1 MEGLKAQLAPLGHSP
16 EDKLK
21 RRAIEHEIAL
31 SEQQHNEQLKTLEE
45 KASVALSHVEQQH
58 RQALAKLQA
67 EFPKKL
73 EAAPPPP
80 GKRGKNRINPTDS
93 NRVNPT
99 DGGGGSAGSGRYDY
113 NKEELAVQQEAVRH
127 AEAHP
132 NPTPYPLPPTPYP
145 LTPNP

>member
-1 MEGLKAQLAPLGHSP
+1 MQGLKAQLAPLGHSP

-21 RRAIEHEIAL
+21 RRAIEHEIAR

-73 EAAPPPP
+73 EEAPQPP
-80 GKRGKNRINPTDS
+80 GKRGKNRVNPTDS

-113 NKEELAVQQEAVRH
+113 NEEELAVQQHAVRH

-132 NPTPYPLPPTPYP
+132 NP
-145 LTPNP
+145 

>member
-21 RRAIEHEIAL
+21 RRAIEHEIAR

-73 EAAPPPP
+73 EEAPQPP
-80 GKRGKNRINPTDS
+80 GKRGK

-113 NKEELAVQQEAVRH
+113 NEEELAVQQHAVRH

-132 NPTPYPLPPTPYP
+132 NP
-145 LTPNP
+145 